1 MGYPRVN
8 GDAAQG
14 YAMRGAF
21 FEEVVGVFYNII
33 IPGLLCKRLC
43 ITHPDRV
50 VMIVLILFRKSQNIP
65 NKSSK
70 FTFGKLC

>member
-21 FEEVVGVFYNII
+21 FEDVGVFYNTI
-33 IPGLLCKRLC
+33 IPGLLCKCLC

-65 NKSSK
+65 IKS
-70 FTFGKLC
+70 

>member
-21 FEEVVGVFYNII
+21 FEDVVGVFYSII
-33 IPGLLCKRLC
+33 ILGLLCKRLC

-50 VMIVLILFRKSQNIP
+50 VMIVFI
-65 NKSSK
+65 
-70 FTFGKLC
+70 